1 MPAPESIV
9 EDDSVV
15 EESNLTQAEPVSIVQ
30 VDLDKNVDLE
40 VEYEEDEEKLSAAEL
55 IARKHAKEQHGY
67 EKVVVAEEEEEAP
80 AGPEMVDIKVNGVVS
95 SVEKSKVDANG
106 GVAAYQKLLAGEEKL
121 RAAAD
126 DRKLLDEEITAI
138 RAREDAVTAK
148 ELALSA
154 QADESLRKTDLPD
167 EGDHS
172 IELGEKARA
181 VREALFEG
189 EEGAIDAALVDL
201 IQSAREGSATQADV
215 LEAVGEK
222 AASRVLKTLE
232 SDNFE
237 RDRLAAV
244 AVFETDY
251 EDIAGDPELKS
262 MADEKTNRI
271 SQENPSWTPS
281 QVITA
286 AASETREWVNK
297 LKGGNQEQPTE
308 EDENLLEAKLEFKRS
323 MSNVKTPTGRTPPKQ
338 EPKQETNSEYI
349 ARLRKGRGLA
359 AT

>member
-1 MPAPESIV
+1 MTNESI
-9 EDDSVV
+9 ENDDSAV
-15 EESNLTQAEPVSIVQ
+15 ETTTKAEPVSIVK

-40 VEYEEDEEKLSAAEL
+40 IESKEDEGNLSASEL

-67 EKVVVAEEEEEAP
+67 EQEETEEEEEVQS
-80 AGPEMVDIKVNGVVS
+80 GPEMVDIKVNGVVS
-95 SVEKSKVDANG
+95 SVDKSKVDANG
-106 GVAAYQKLLAGEEKL
+106 GIAAYQKLLAGEEKL
-121 RAAAD
+121 RSAAD
-126 DRKLLDEEITAI
+126 DRKLLDQQITAI
-138 RAREDAVTAK
+138 RAREDAVAQK

-167 EGDHS
+167 KGDHS
-172 IELGEKARA
+172 VKLSEKARA

-189 EEGAIDAALVDL
+189 EEKAIDTALVDL
-201 IQSAREGSATQADV
+201 IHSAREGSATQDEV
-215 LEAVGEK
+215 LEAVGKK

-244 AVFETDY
+244 ASFETEF

-271 SQENPSWTPS
+271 SQEHPDWTPS
-281 QVITA
+281 QIITA
-286 AASETREWVNK
+286 AASETREW
-297 LKGGNQEQPTE
+297 LERHTGGNKEQPTNE
-308 EDENLLEAKLEFKRS
+308 SKELLEAKLNFKRS
-323 MSNVKTPTGRTPPKQ
+323 MSNVKTPTGRVRAKA
-338 EPKQETNSEYI
+338 EPKQESNSEYI
-349 ARLRKGRGLA
+349 ARLRNSRGLA